1 MPHTKRKYSLETL
14 NSTTLKQ
21 HTINRLLY
29 LVVGI
34 LWLFMPLLSLFLIT
48 GVWLNDRESGARK
61 DQFVIL
67 WLSLTFGLIAY
78 TGQNI
83 GVDET
88 DIARYHFLYLV
99 MADIQTVSAFFIY
112 MALDGGSNPI
122 FYIINFLFTR
132 IFPDNAQ
139 VHILFWITVTYFFTL
154 KAVYLALTRL
164 GRPFPLGYT
173 KLLILVFL
181 IGIIPFFTVTEI
193 IKQCSSIAILF
204 YAVVKK
210 LLNEKGSLFYLILSL
225 LVHTSSLMFLPVYF
239 FYSNGLVKKYFY
251 FIILGSLVFAF
262 FNFNVIL
269 TFILS
274 LVLPGSSLLG
284 RAEEY
289 QTIDVWS
296 ISFRHYATY
305 FVFIIS
311 VAIVFFDAWMTRK
324 RQIKVELG
332 EKRWEIFMVLFLTL
346 MILTINKGNV
356 HNFVRYVYG
365 LFPFYLLVIS
375 TIFKSQLFKVQ
386 RYTLAILIIVFF
398 TFSNF
403 KLLMVQTSPDVNYA
417 NSYFDNSW
425 GNLLFSN
432 VYEFLTFRIK

>member
-1 MPHTKRKYSLETL
+1 M
-14 NSTTLKQ
+14 
-21 HTINRLLY
+21 Y
-29 LVVGI
+29 LGVAV
-34 LWLFMPLLSLFLIT
+34 LWFFFPLISLFLIT
-48 GVWLNDRESGARK
+48 AVWLNDRESTSGR
-61 DQFVIL
+61 DQAVIL

-99 MADIQTVSAFFIY
+99 MADIQTVSAFFVY
-112 MALDGGSNPI
+112 MALDGGSNPV
-122 FYIINFLFTR
+122 FYIINFIFTR

-154 KAVYLALTRL
+154 KAAYLALTRL
-164 GRPFPLGYT
+164 GRTFPLSYA

-210 LLNEKGSLFYLILSL
+210 LLNEKGSIYWLILSL

-239 FYSNGLVKKYFY
+239 FYSNKLVKKYFY

-262 FNFNVIL
+262 FNFNIIL
-269 TFILS
+269 TYFLS
-274 LVLPGSSLLG
+274 LILPGSSLLS

-289 QTIDVWS
+289 QNVDVWT

-305 FVFIIS
+305 FIY
-311 VAIVFFDAWMTRK
+311 IVCVSLLFFDAWITRK
-324 RQIKVELG
+324 RQIKVDFAKE
-332 EKRWEIFMVLFLTL
+332 RWQIFMVLFLTL

-365 LFPFYLLVIS
+365 LFPFYLLAIS
-375 TIFKSQLFKVQ
+375 TLLKSQLYKVQ
-386 RYTLAILIIVFF
+386 RYTLAMLVILFF

-417 NSYFDNSW
+417 NSYFNNSW
-425 GNLLFSN
+425 ANLLGAN
-432 VYEFLTFRIK
+432 VYDFLKFTVR